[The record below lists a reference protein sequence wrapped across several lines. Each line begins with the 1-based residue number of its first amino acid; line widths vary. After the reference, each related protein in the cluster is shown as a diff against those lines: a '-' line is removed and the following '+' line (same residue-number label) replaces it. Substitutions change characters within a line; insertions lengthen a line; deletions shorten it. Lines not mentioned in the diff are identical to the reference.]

1 MLSTKWVVFFIMAF
15 MLCSIF
21 SGFIEGAYLGQNG
34 GSGVLS
40 PIFQMWTTSSSSAIG
55 KITTLAVSPTLY
67 NTFWNMFSWDYA
79 MYNGI
84 YAILKIPLLCISAGF
99 AYSLLITLLAVV
111 GPLFSAALSSITNLL
126 HF

>member
-1 MLSTKWVVFFIMAF
+1 MLQTKWVIFFIMAF

-21 SGFIEGAYLGQNG
+21 SGFIEHAYVGQNG
-34 GSGVLS
+34 GAGVLS
-40 PIFQMWTTSSSSAIG
+40 PIFSTWTTSSSSSIG
-55 KITTLAVSPTLY
+55 KITTLAVSPVLY
-67 NTFWNMFSWDYA
+67 NTFWHMFSWDYA
-79 MYNGI
+79 MYTGI
-84 YAILKIPLLCISAGF
+84 YAIVKIPLFCISAGF